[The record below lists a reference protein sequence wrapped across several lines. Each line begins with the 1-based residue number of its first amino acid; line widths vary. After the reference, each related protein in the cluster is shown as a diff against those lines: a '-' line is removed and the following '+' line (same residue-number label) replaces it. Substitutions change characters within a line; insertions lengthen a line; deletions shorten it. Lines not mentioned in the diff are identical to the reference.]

1 MWAYAFSI
9 RVDVNT
15 WNGGEFLAKRTW
27 GLLFLKQSHESP
39 RLSPEKKHWQNY
51 VLLSLNSWLIL
62 FRFCSRFF
70 GPVPESKICEKTDP
84 ESIFIFSSSRIVL
97 LFVNRCSISV
107 APMVAGVWTRVRF
120 SDLKKLRAGFKNF
133 ATGAEWESGNM
144 TPATSARW
152 EYNQVF
158 ALGNYASSLL
168 KIATK

>member
-1 MWAYAFSI
+1 MERRRIPCKEDMGIA
-9 RVDVNT
+9 
-15 WNGGEFLAKRTW
+15 
-27 GLLFLKQSHESP
+27 
-39 RLSPEKKHWQNY
+39 LSETKSRISQIVARKKT
-51 VLLSLNSWLIL
+51 LTKLCMLSLNSWLIL